1 MNHPP
6 MVLLMSLLGR
16 NSSIS
21 QTVNAP
27 KLRINSTL
35 PLNLSLGTNRRIS
48 VGGNGAPSHRQV
60 PRPLL
65 QRTYSTAAA
74 ASPFPTHEESIADKE
89 NDTNNKTE
97 ESKNAA
103 WQLASE
109 VLWPDRFFL
118 AFTLVIVIIST
129 LLVLAFPIAI
139 GDLFD
144 IVRGYLTTPSATQL
158 AAKTAA
164 AAPSPGSG
172 VGNLFIGGIQHMI
185 CSVRDA
191 AAAAPPAFGPA
202 LSRLSVCLLLSTLG
216 NCIVSFLAP
225 FLANRFA
232 ARLRKR
238 VMAETLARDQSYFD
252 SAGKGDITSRLS
264 LDITVVQ
271 ATVDDLLGQRGF
283 RSLFEILFTVIL
295 ITVKNPLLAMVGVLS
310 TPLLAFVFKLI
321 VAKSAKLSLNRQGAA
336 GRAMEFATERLTHV
350 RTVKI
355 FAAED
360 REGAAYSTLTQ
371 EGYNL
376 ATKCAMFQGFVEGY
390 SRLAINTTTLSL
402 LAIGGALVL
411 AGKVSLGLLL
421 SFNVFNVF
429 LGVGLATL
437 AASLGD
443 MGKTVG
449 AMERIAQVLQGDRD
463 PAADVLFEY
472 DETTRTRSTS
482 NKKKKENVLSH
493 HQTKESLTKEAA
505 KPNTT
510 ISSSAAAAGSSLEL
524 RDVWFKYQGRSD
536 WALQGLTLSISPG
549 STLALVG
556 PSGGGKSTTAAL
568 LLGLYTPQKGQV
580 LLDNIILDK
589 NTIANAR
596 KTIGTV
602 LQQPALMSGT
612 VAEQIA
618 LGCSPEEATE
628 ESIIAAA
635 DAAHA
640 SGFINALPEKF
651 NTQLGERGAQLSGG
665 QQQRLSIARALVRH
679 PRLLLLDEPTAAL
692 DVDAER
698 AVDEALQEIK
708 GVTKVI
714 IAHRLSTIRS
724 ADSIAVIVGGRVVE
738 QGTHAD
744 LMAVEGGQYK
754 RMVMNSELGGGLD
767 PELVGNGSSNKNA
780 DGRMHEMA
788 SAVSA
793 GG

>member
-1 MNHPP
+1 
-6 MVLLMSLLGR
+6 MSLLGR
-16 NSSIS
+16 ISSIS
-21 QTVNAP
+21 TNNNVH
-27 KLRINSTL
+27 KTRL
-35 PLNLSLGTNRRIS
+35 PGILPRDLSLASNKRIF
-48 VGGNGAPSHRQV
+48 VAGNGSRVFSRRQRL
-60 PRPLL
+60 P
-65 QRTYSTAAA
+65 TIFSTAAA
-74 ASPFPTHEESIADKE
+74 AGSAAASPLPNHEERTGANKKEEEDDDDSIK
-89 NDTNNKTE
+89 NK

-103 WQLASE
+103 WQLARE
-109 VLWPDRFFL
+109 VAYPDRFL
-118 AFTLVIVIIST
+118 IALTLVIVIIST
-129 LLVLAFPIAI
+129 MLVLAFPIAI

-164 AAPSPGSG
+164 AAPAPGLG
-172 VGNLFIGGIQHMI
+172 LGNAFIGGIKHMI
-185 CSVRDA
+185 HGIRDA
-191 AAAAPPAFGPA
+191 HAAAPPTFTPA
-202 LSRLSVCLLLSTLG
+202 LSRLSICLLLSTLG
-216 NCIVSFLAP
+216 NCVVSFLAP

-232 ARLRKR
+232 TRLRKR

-295 ITVKNPLLAMVGVLS
+295 ITIKNPLLAMVGIVA
-310 TPLLAFVFKLI
+310 TPLLAFVFKFI
-321 VAKSAKLSLNRQGAA
+321 VAKSAKLTLNKQGAA
-336 GRAMEFATERLTHV
+336 ARAMEFATERLTHV
-350 RTVKI
+350 RTVKV

-360 REGAAYSTLTQ
+360 REAASYGTLTQ

-376 ATKCAMFQGFVEGY
+376 AAKCATFQGIVEGY

-402 LAIGGALVL
+402 LAIGGYLVL

-443 MGKTVG
+443 VGKTVG
-449 AMERIAQVLQGDRD
+449 AMERIAQVVQGDHD
-463 PAADVLFEY
+463 PAADVLFEN
-472 DETTRTRSTS
+472 DETST
-482 NKKKKENVLSH
+482 KKK
-493 HQTKESLTKEAA
+493 TKKVFSSTEATPSTHA
-505 KPNTT
+505 ASS
-510 ISSSAAAAGSSLEL
+510 SSSASSSSTGSSVEL

-536 WALQGLTLSISPG
+536 WALQGLNFSISPG

-568 LLGLYTPQKGQV
+568 LLGLYTPSKGQV
-580 LLDNIILDK
+580 LLDGVVLDK
-589 NTIANAR
+589 NTIINAR
-596 KTIGTV
+596 KSIGTV

-618 LGCSPEEATE
+618 LGCSPGEATE
-628 ESIIAAA
+628 ENIIAAA

-640 SGFINALPEKF
+640 SGFINMLPDKY
-651 NTQLGERGAQLSGG
+651 NTELGERGTQLSGG
-665 QQQRLSIARALVRH
+665 QQQRLSIARALARR
-679 PRLLLLDEPTAAL
+679 PKLLLLDEPTAAL

-724 ADSIAVIVGGRVVE
+724 ADSIVVIVGGRVVE
-738 QGTHAD
+738 QGNHFE
-744 LMAVEGGQYK
+744 LMAIEGGHYQ
-754 RMVMNSELGGGLD
+754 RMVLNSELGGGSLSANSI
-767 PELVGNGSSNKNA
+767 GNGAGAEEEKIHA
-780 DGRMHEMA
+780 V
-788 SAVSA
+788 AVSA
-793 GG
+793 DF